1 MKYRNLWIIG
11 ILLIAGLP
19 LTGCGSPPKTVASHA
34 NPPAGITPIAGGD
47 LHYVVLSEQAI
58 NRLKI
63 QTAPV
68 REEQVTR
75 KRSVGGAVSL
85 PDAGP
90 PNTTTKPAPGGV
102 WVRVPLPAADL
113 RKVDR
118 GQLVRVLPLDGTGAG
133 VPGQPVETQAA
144 APQAAT
150 GELYYVVNSAGHGLA
165 AGQRVHV
172 ELTLA
177 GSTAPRKLIPYA
189 AVVYDTHGDTWA
201 YTSSEPRTF
210 VRHRVVV
217 DYIEGDRAV
226 LSEGPPTGTAV
237 VTVGGAE
244 LLGTEFGVGH

>member
-1 MKYRNLWIIG
+1 MKRRNLWMMV
-11 ILLIAGLP
+11 ILIIAGLP
-19 LTGCGSPPKTVASHA
+19 LTGCGAPPKTGASHA

-63 QTAPV
+63 ETAPL
-68 REEQVTR
+68 REEPVTR

-90 PNTTTKPAPGGV
+90 PNTATKPAPGGV
-102 WVRVPLPAADL
+102 WVRVPLSTADL
-113 RKVDR
+113 SKVDR
-118 GQLVRVLPLDGTGAG
+118 SQPVRVLPLEGAGAG
-133 VPGQPVETQAA
+133 VPGQPVEMQAA
-144 APQAAT
+144 SGQAAT

-165 AGQRVHV
+165 AGQRVRV

-177 GSTAPRKLIPYA
+177 GGGAARKLIPYA
-189 AVVYDTHGDTWA
+189 AVVYDTQGDTWA
-201 YTSSEPRTF
+201 YTGGEPRTF
-210 VRHRVVV
+210 VRHRIVV
-217 DYIEGDRAV
+217 DYIEGDMAV

-244 LLGTEFGVGH
+244 LRGAEFGVGH